1 MHPLSPLL
9 ATARGDEPATLVLQ
23 NARLVNV
30 FTGHVQPPA
39 DLALYHDRV
48 AGLGADYTTDHTI
61 DLAGAYV
68 SPGFID
74 AHVHIESSLCTPAQ
88 FAAAVLPRGVT
99 TVIADPH
106 ELANVVGIDA
116 VTWMAA
122 ASKDLPLNVVLMG
135 PSCVPATPMATAGAA
150 LDAQHLQALYQS
162 DTIHGLAEVMN
173 YPGVIN
179 GQTEVLAKLDALRG
193 QPIDGHSP
201 GASGKAL
208 DAYAAAGVG
217 SDHECVT
224 PDEARDRLERGL
236 YLLIREATNA
246 RNLDALLPVVTPQN
260 SRRVCFCTDDRTP
273 GDLLNFG
280 TIDHMVR
287 RAISHHGVD
296 PLDALRMATLN
307 PAEWFGLRDAGAIAP
322 GRTADLLVFEDLDNP
337 TPKMVF
343 AKGKL
348 VAENGKILDGA
359 IPAVSPGL
367 GIPGGRC
374 TVDAANADLAI
385 PATGEKIRVIGHLAD
400 QLLTEAHTLEA
411 TIQDGHA
418 MADPTRDLLKMA
430 VFERHHN
437 TGNVGLGFIQGIG
450 LQRGAIAGTVA
461 HDHHNLVAIGADD
474 TSIRTAAAAI
484 AEDGG
489 GLAVAHGNEVLARLP
504 LPIGGLMSTQP
515 VQDVA
520 DAYAQAVEQAK
531 ALGSPLADPF
541 MAMSFMA
548 LEVIPS
554 LKLTD
559 LGLVDV
565 ERFELVD
572 LFV

>member
-1 MHPLSPLL
+1 MHPLRPLL
-9 ATARGDEPATLVLQ
+9 ATARGDVPASLVLR

-30 FTGHVQPPA
+30 FTGCVQSPA
-39 DLALYHDRV
+39 DLALCRDRV
-48 AGLGADYTTDHTI
+48 AGLGCDYPSDRVI

-68 SPGFID
+68 CPGFID

-106 ELANVVGIDA
+106 ELANVVGLDA
-116 VTWMAA
+116 VKWMAQ
-122 ASKDLPLNVVLMG
+122 ASRDLPLNVVLMG

-150 LDAQHLQALYQS
+150 LDAEHLQALYRD

-179 GQTEVLAKLDALRG
+179 GHDDVLAKLDALQG

-201 GASGKAL
+201 GATGKDL
-208 DAYAAAGVG
+208 DAYTAAGVG

-224 PDEARDRLERGL
+224 PNEARDRLERGL

-273 GDLLNFG
+273 GDLLTIG

-287 RAISHHGVD
+287 RAIGHHGID
-296 PLDALRMATLN
+296 PIDALRMATLN
-307 PAEWFGLRDAGAIAP
+307 PAEWFGLRHVGAIAP
-322 GRTADLLVFEDLDNP
+322 GRSADLLVFDDLQNP
-337 TPKMVF
+337 TPRMVF
-343 AKGKL
+343 AKGRL
-348 VAENGKILDGA
+348 VAEDGKLLDHA
-359 IPAVSPGL
+359 IPEPDANL
-367 GIPGGRC
+367 TIPRGRC
-374 TVDAANADLAI
+374 TVDAHHANLDIA
-385 PATGEKIRVIGHLAD
+385 ATGETIRVIGHLPD
-400 QLLTEAHTLEA
+400 QLLTENLTVEA
-411 TIQDGHA
+411 TIEDGHTV
-418 MADPTRDLLKMA
+418 ADPARDLLKIA

-437 TGNVGLGFIQGIG
+437 TGNLGLGFIQGFG

-461 HDHHNLVAIGADD
+461 HDHHNLVALGADD
-474 TSIRTAAAAI
+474 ASIRTAAAAV
-484 AEDGG
+484 AEAGG
-489 GLAVAHGNEVLARLP
+489 GLAVADGENLLARLP
-504 LPIGGLMSTQP
+504 LPIGGLMSDQP
-515 VQDVA
+515 VHQVA
-520 DAYAQAVEQAK
+520 DAYAKCVEQAK